1 MLDQWDEC
9 RQILIGGGRETKKN
23 NWYVDY
29 FETEFLLGCGQSFI
43 SKAQFKFLRKEKI
56 LIEIKFYF

>member
-23 NWYVDY
+23 NWHVDY

-56 LIEIKFYF
+56 FIEIKFYF